1 MLKRTRGYK
10 WKKEKGVREQAKDEK
25 KEKGAKIPVV
35 SWTET
40 ERCGDGK
47 QDVMEVVACQNPPLI
62 RAETDA
68 SGHSKSQ
75 AESINT

>member
-10 WKKEKGVREQAKDEK
+10 RKKKEVREQAKDEK
-25 KEKGAKIPVV
+25 EEKGGKIPVV
-35 SWTET
+35 SRRET

-47 QDVMEVVACQNPPLI
+47 QDVTEVVACQNPPLI
-62 RAETDA
+62 HAETDA